1 MSILFQQDFDN
12 IHVSFYRN
20 MKSHV
25 VEKMIISR
33 VMRGICS
40 DYYKDVVHGLLNR
53 QENTVFPNIYRDV
66 IKNEIKEDGNCLK
79 NLWSNWL
86 KAVLNSGKVYYS
98 IMYCLLCGG
107 FNRSFMK
114 HIRCLGYASIVRYS

>member
-66 IKNEIKEDGNCLK
+66 IKNEIKEEDFVYLVK
-79 NLWSNWL
+79 FLFST
-86 KAVLNSGKVYYS
+86 LNSIHKK
-98 IMYCLLCGG
+98 IIPLLPG
-107 FNRSFMK
+107 
-114 HIRCLGYASIVRYS
+114 L

>member
-66 IKNEIKEDGNCLK
+66 IKNEIKEEWNCNICFDNGLGK
-79 NLWSNWL
+79 SKMKR
-86 KAVLNSGKVYYS
+86 KA
-98 IMYCLLCGG
+98 
-107 FNRSFMK
+107 
-114 HIRCLGYASIVRYS
+114 